1 MNPFGSFT
9 KERRNGPKAPD
20 TLSFPLEERN
30 LHMVAVSTTSPAA
43 AIPNSPLAALQ
54 SPSSP
59 PPPARPST
67 LRMVAVSTS
76 QAIPNSPLAALP
88 KQSPSSPP
96 PNSPPS
102 TLFLMTITFVG
113 LVLAR
118 LLSRSD

>member
-20 TLSFPLEERN
+20 TLSFPLEGRN
-30 LHMVAVSTTSPAA
+30 LRMVAVSTTSPAA

-67 LRMVAVSTS
+67 LRMVAFSTS
-76 QAIPNSPLAALP
+76 PAIPNSPLAALP
-88 KQSPSSPP
+88 KQYVAIVSSSELATVNLVPDDHYLCWFSSCAPS
-96 PNSPPS
+96 
-102 TLFLMTITFVG
+102 V
-113 LVLAR
+113 A
-118 LLSRSD
+118 

>member
-20 TLSFPLEERN
+20 TVSFPLKERN
-30 LHMVAVSTTSPAA
+30 LRMVAVSTTSPAA

-54 SPSSP
+54 SPSYP

-76 QAIPNSPLAALP
+76 PAIPNSPLSALP

-96 PNSPPS
+96 PNLPPS

-118 LLSRSD
+118 LQSRSD

>member
-1 MNPFGSFT
+1 MYQPVSF
-9 KERRNGPKAPD
+9 
-20 TLSFPLEERN
+20 FPLEGRN
-30 LHMVAVSTTSPAA
+30 LRMVAVSTTSPAA

-96 PNSPPS
+96 PNSRPS